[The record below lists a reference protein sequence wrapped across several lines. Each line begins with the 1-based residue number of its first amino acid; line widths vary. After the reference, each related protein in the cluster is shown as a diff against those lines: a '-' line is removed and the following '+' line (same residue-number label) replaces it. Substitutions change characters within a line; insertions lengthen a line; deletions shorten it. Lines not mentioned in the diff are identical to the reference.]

1 MACSFAEQSLDGE
14 VNYIS
19 GIEPSGIK
27 RERPFQ
33 TQLRST
39 RLSLSAGSLVDPSRK
54 PAPDTSQE
62 TQAEPASRSHERGSA
77 VRRCKKQSWLRDRI
91 VGETGEVGR
100 PGPDG
105 PLLVHHRSREG
116 VDPKASASAGESC

>member
-1 MACSFAEQSLDGE
+1 MACSFAEQPLDGE

-39 RLSLSAGSLVDPSRK
+39 RLSLSAGSPADLSRK
-54 PAPDTSQE
+54 PGPDTSQE
-62 TQAEPASRSHERGSA
+62 TQAELASAKPRT
-77 VRRCKKQSWLRDRI
+77 W
-91 VGETGEVGR
+91 VGR
-100 PGPDG
+100 AAITSS
-105 PLLVHHRSREG
+105 SRG
-116 VDPKASASAGESC
+116 YVVGS